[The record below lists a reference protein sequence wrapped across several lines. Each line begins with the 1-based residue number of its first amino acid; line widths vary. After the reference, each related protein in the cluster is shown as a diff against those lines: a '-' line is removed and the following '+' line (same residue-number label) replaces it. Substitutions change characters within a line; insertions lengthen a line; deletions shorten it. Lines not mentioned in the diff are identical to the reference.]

1 MSLYLCV
8 FDGPRE
14 LAGADLG
21 SYGDFGAFR
30 RAVAERF
37 EAGQPG
43 ARFPVLMRHSDCDG
57 EWSPEECARLDAELA
72 ALAAA
77 AAAGPPFGPFTDV
90 DGEDLVSRLRE
101 LAEVARRHDRPIL
114 FQ

>member
-21 SYGDFGAFR
+21 SYADFGAFR

-37 EAGQPG
+37 EAGEPG
-43 ARFPVLMRHSDCDG
+43 ARFPTLMRHSDCEG
-57 EWSPEECARLDAELA
+57 EWTPAECALLAAELA
-72 ALAAA
+72 ALAGE
-77 AAAGPPFGPFTDV
+77 AGAGAPFGPFTDV
-90 DGEDLVSRLRE
+90 DGEDLIGRLRE
-101 LAEVARRHDRPIL
+101 LAEAARRHDLPIL

>member
-21 SYGDFGAFR
+21 AYADFGAFR
-30 RAVAERF
+30 RAVADRF
-37 EAGQPG
+37 GTEEAG
-43 ARFPVLMRHSDCDG
+43 ARFPALLRHSDCEG
-57 EWSPEECARLDAELA
+57 EWTPAECAVLAGELA
-72 ALAAA
+72 ALAGAV
-77 AAAGPPFGPFTDV
+77 AAGPPFGPFTDV
-90 DGEDLVSRLRE
+90 DGEDLIARLRE